1 MVRLPQTT
9 DSAQARTG
17 LILWAAL
24 FTIYLISRVYAATH
38 IPIFFDEAMHVDWAR
53 ATAESYPVPD
63 PGFEG
68 KWLSIKLFA
77 LASSLDVPFDDL
89 IAARLSVVALS
100 LTTALACYLIGRELF
115 SPRAGTLGVSLY
127 VVLPFS
133 VLYTSLAMTD
143 AVQMAFSSWAI
154 FLAVRLA
161 RTHHWGYV
169 VTLPLVLAAAILAK
183 FSGFLLIGLPVA
195 AVLLLT
201 PRTQWVGGTLR
212 TIPTLL
218 TPLGLFA
225 LFYRC
230 GMLEII
236 NQKANT
242 DPTAFGDKVWANLAL
257 VASWLW
263 GLLTPSV
270 AVAAV
275 VAVGWLLLRE
285 RSRAGL
291 FVVTLLGLAILPYV
305 VISTYWQPRYI
316 LDVVIPVALAVGRLL
331 DGAAAVVHQHW
342 RGRRTLV
349 AAVLPLFI
357 IGVFSWPILRSSTVL
372 LALPDADL
380 PWREHSLFVTGWT
393 SGYGVRELAAFL
405 QEQSAATPGGITVAR
420 ILWTDHPL
428 QSLNIYLTPSPSL
441 SLYTVADKN
450 AASVRELAR
459 LSARRRTL
467 LVLSTERGVP
477 QYHGPHR
484 RREDNLREAGAPL
497 LGCSKTI
504 WSYTRP
510 GGITG
515 FVVQE
520 LSCGGSP
527 ITR

>member
-1 MVRLPQTT
+1 
-9 DSAQARTG
+9 
-17 LILWAAL
+17 
-24 FTIYLISRVYAATH
+24 
-38 IPIFFDEAMHVDWAR
+38 
-53 ATAESYPVPD
+53 
-63 PGFEG
+63 
-68 KWLSIKLFA
+68 
-77 LASSLDVPFDDL
+77 
-89 IAARLSVVALS
+89 
-100 LTTALACYLIGRELF
+100 
-115 SPRAGTLGVSLY
+115 
-127 VVLPFS
+127 
-133 VLYTSLAMTD
+133 
-143 AVQMAFSSWAI
+143 
-154 FLAVRLA
+154 
-161 RTHHWGYV
+161 V
-169 VTLPLVLAAAILAK
+169 VTLPLALAAAILAK
-183 FSGFLLIGLPVA
+183 FSGLLLIGLPVA

-212 TIPTLL
+212 AIPALL

-225 LFYRC
+225 LFYRR

-236 NQKANT
+236 QQKANT
-242 DPTAFGDKVWANLAL
+242 DPTALGDQVWANLAL
-257 VASWLW
+257 AASWLW

-305 VISTYWQPRYI
+305 VISTWWQPRYI
-316 LDVVIPVALAVGRLL
+316 LAAVIPVALAVGRLL
-331 DGAAAVVHQHW
+331 DGAVALVHQHW

-349 AAVLPLFI
+349 AAVLALFI

-405 QEQSAATPGGITVAR
+405 QGQSAATPGGITVAR
-420 ILWTDHPL
+420 IFSTDHPL

-441 SLYTVADKN
+441 SLYTIGDKN
-450 AASVRELAR
+450 ADSVRELAR
-459 LSARRRTL
+459 LSAKRRTL

-477 QYHGPHR
+477 LYHGPAR
-484 RREDNLREAGAPL
+484 RREDNLRAAVAPL

-510 GGITG
+510 GGMTG